1 MSNKF
6 IDIKFKFKDIAAGI
20 KTIEKY
26 AAEGYSMAQSAL
38 GNFHAS
44 GFHVPVSQSKALL
57 YWQFAALD
65 GNREA
70 NLALG
75 YRYYNGI
82 GLKKNCKKA
91 SEHYSRVAAD
101 VATDTQVLQYFSI
114 FYNRCVL

>member
-20 KTIEKY
+20 ETIEKY

-82 GLKKNCKKA
+82 ALKKNCKKA

>member
-1 MSNKF
+1 
-6 IDIKFKFKDIAAGI
+6 
-20 KTIEKY
+20 
-26 AAEGYSMAQSAL
+26 MAQSAL
-38 GNFHAS
+38 GNFYAS

-101 VATDTQVLQYFSI
+101 VATDTQVFVFFQFFYYRLFFTRDYLMHRLFTKFESLRKIGLQKI
-114 FYNRCVL
+114 LQKFY